1 MATIINISSTFGA
14 LLIGSLVAVCLS
26 GVVTV
31 QSFVYMKLYSTDA
44 TPTKS
49 IVGVVWSLD
58 TLHTGFV
65 CASAWYY
72 LIESFGEANRIDI
85 IPWSLALTI
94 AITAILT
101 FLVHCFFVHRIYKL
115 SNNRWHF
122 AGPIAVLAFFRL
134 MSACVTTS
142 EMIRLKTFSGFAAQF
157 QWIFT
162 LGLALSSAVDI
173 GITGILCYKLRS
185 SRTSSSSMNQ
195 ILDSLV
201 IYTFE
206 NGSLTSA
213 ATVISM
219 MCWLLM
225 PHNRIF
231 LGIHFAIGK
240 LYANSLLA
248 TLITRKRF
256 RRGRASMSQN
266 ALPVVFS
273 TDFESAPSP
282 SHLTFGHISRIV
294 SFRSTLDKTRTKK
307 PANLQINVQRE
318 FETTFDEDKG
328 QPSFLPSPTG
338 TSSTEP
344 PPTPHCAV

>member
-1 MATIINISSTFGA
+1 MDHISSTFGA

-31 QSFVYMKLYSTDA
+31 QSFVYMKLYSNDA

-65 CASAWYY
+65 CASVWYY
-72 LIESFGEANRIDI
+72 LIESFGEVDRINN

-134 MSACVTTS
+134 MAACVTTS
-142 EMIRLKTFSGFAAQF
+142 EMMRIKTFSGFAAQF
-157 QWIFT
+157 KWVFT

-185 SRTSSSSMNQ
+185 SRTTSSSMNQ

-231 LGIHFAIGK
+231 LGIHFGIGK

-273 TDFESAPSP
+273 TDFEAATPSH
-282 SHLTFGHISRIV
+282 SHLTLGHISRIV
-294 SFRSTLDKTRTKK
+294 SFRSTFDRTKTKK

-328 QPSFLPSPTG
+328 QSSVMLPSPT
-338 TSSTEP
+338 TSTEP
-344 PPTPHCAV
+344 PASQCAV

>member
-1 MATIINISSTFGA
+1 MSDLSSTFGA
-14 LLIGSLVAVCLS
+14 LLLGGLVAVCLS
-26 GVVTV
+26 GIVTV
-31 QSFVYMKLYSTDA
+31 QSFVYLKLYSTDA
-44 TPTKS
+44 TRTKS

-58 TLHTGFV
+58 TLHSGFV
-65 CASAWYY
+65 CASVWYY
-72 LIESFGEANRIDI
+72 LIESFGDTASIDF

-115 SNNRWHF
+115 SNNKWHF

-134 MSACVTTS
+134 MAACVTTS
-142 EMIRLKTFSGFAAQF
+142 EMIRIKTFSGYALQF
-157 QWIFT
+157 KWVFT
-162 LGLALSSAVDI
+162 LGLALSSVVDI
-173 GITGILCYKLRS
+173 GITGVLCYKLRS

-219 MCWLLM
+219 VCWLLM

-231 LGIHFAIGK
+231 LGIHFVIGK

-256 RRGRASMSQN
+256 RRGRTSMNQQH
-266 ALPVVFS
+266 ALPVLFS
-273 TDFESAPSP
+273 TDFETATPSP
-282 SHLTFGHISRIV
+282 SHLTTLGHISRIV
-294 SFRSTLDKTRTKK
+294 SFRSTFDKARTQKS
-307 PANLQINVQRE
+307 ANLQINVQRE

-328 QPSFLPSPTG
+328 QSLPVSPSPSN
-338 TSSTEP
+338 SSGIP
-344 PPTPHCAV
+344 SPHCEV